1 MRIHHD
7 STILLVAGALFG
19 ALACDT
25 SITNP
30 GLTPD
35 EDLDNPAAWPAI
47 VVGARRALSDAIGS
61 SAGPV
66 SQLLYWGAAVTYE
79 INPAGSTGSYGIPTD
94 VQAGLPTDATMN
106 GDWTQSNVARYSAEA
121 AVARFR
127 RVMPDTLFPKSPLVG
142 QAYLYAG
149 FANRL
154 LGENFCQSVIPVVIP
169 DSVHYVLAPGSL
181 GSHTLYFLRADT
193 AFSNAIAV
201 FTATGNTDAQ
211 TTSFILAAHAGRASV
226 RTDLATYGLAT
237 WADAVAEAV
246 LVPSTYKFE
255 VPYSSASPDQ
265 YNYLYWARADQ
276 SFRAHTQW
284 GTFYEGYYRTTRD
297 PRVRWDTTA
306 GTMKPFGDAAV
317 AKFGG
322 RVPFWPE
329 AKYTS
334 TSDPVRLSSGW
345 EMRLIEAE
353 AALVA
358 GDLAKAQSNINARRR
373 ALRADTTL
381 AKTLDTVVV
390 ATLVDGWAALKRER
404 ALELWLE
411 GRRLGD
417 LRRWIENNVPG
428 GSDDG
433 TYRASTTDILHT
445 TPLETMTTPVARALC
460 FPVGRNERETNPNV
474 P

>member
-1 MRIHHD
+1 MRIHHA
-7 STILLVAGALFG
+7 STILLAAGALLV

-25 SITNP
+25 SVTNP
-30 GLTPD
+30 GFPPD
-35 EDLDNPAAWPAI
+35 EDLDKPAAWPAI

-61 SAGPV
+61 SSTTGG
-66 SQLLYWGAAVTYE
+66 QLLYWGAAVSFE
-79 INPAGSTGSYGIPTD
+79 INPAGSTGSYGVPTD
-94 VQAGLPTDATMN
+94 VQAGFLNDATTSA
-106 GDWTQSNVARYSAEA
+106 DWASSNQARYVPEA
-121 AVARFR
+121 ALARFK

-142 QAYLYAG
+142 QAYVYAG

-154 LGENFCQSVIPVVIP
+154 LGENFCQSVIPVEIP
-169 DSVHYVLAPGSL
+169 DSLHYRVAPGSL

-193 AFSNAIAV
+193 AFTNAIAV

-297 PRVRWDTTA
+297 PRVRWDTT
-306 GTMKPFGDAAV
+306 GLQGDAAV

-329 AKYTS
+329 AKYAATS
-334 TSDPVRLSSGW
+334 APVRLSSGW
-345 EMRLIEAE
+345 EMRLLEAE

-358 GDLAKAQSNINARRR
+358 GDTATARAKMNLRRT
-373 ALRADTTL
+373 ALTL
-381 AKTLDTVVV
+381 PGVTFTNLTEAWT
-390 ATLVDGWAALKRER
+390 ALKTER
-404 ALELWLE
+404 AIELWLE
-411 GRRLGD
+411 ARRLGD
-417 LRRWIENNVPG
+417 LRRWIDNKVPG
-428 GSDDG
+428 GYIDG
-433 TYRASTTDILHT
+433 TYRGSVADTLHA
-445 TPLETMTTPVARALC
+445 TPLETMTAPT
-460 FPVGRNERETNPNV
+460 
-474 P
+474 

>member
-1 MRIHHD
+1 MRT
-7 STILLVAGALFG
+7 SLTAVALLLT
-19 ALACDT
+19 ACDT
-25 SITNP
+25 SVTNP

-35 EDLDNPAAWPAI
+35 GTLDKPEAWPAI
-47 VVGARRALSDAIGS
+47 VVGARRALADAIGS
-61 SAGPV
+61 ASATGG
-66 SQLLYWGAAVTYE
+66 QLLYWSAAVTFE
-79 INPAGSTGSYGIPTD
+79 INPAGSTGSFGIPTD
-94 VQAGLPTDATMN
+94 VQAGILNDATSSA
-106 GDWTQSNVARYSAEA
+106 DWASSNQ
-121 AVARFR
+121 ARFVPEDAVR
-127 RVMPDTLFPKSPLVG
+127 RFKRVMPDTLFGKSLLVG

-149 FANRL
+149 FANRT
-154 LGENFCQSVIPVVIP
+154 LGESFCQSVIPLQNP
-169 DSVHYVLAPGSL
+169 DGSLSPGSL

-193 AFSNAIAV
+193 AFTNALAV
-201 FTATGNTDAQ
+201 FTASGKTDTQ
-211 TTSFILAAHAGRASV
+211 TVSFIRAAHAGRASV
-226 RTDLATYGLAT
+226 RADLATYGLAS
-237 WADAVAEAV
+237 WADAIADAGV
-246 LVPSTYKFE
+246 VPDTSTFQ

-265 YNYLYWARADQ
+265 YNYLYWARANQ
-276 SFRAHTQW
+276 SFRAHTEW
-284 GTFYEGYYRTTRD
+284 GTFYEGYYRTTKD

-322 RVPFWPE
+322 RVPFGPE

-334 TSDPVRLSSGW
+334 TSEPVRLSVGW
-345 EMRLIEAE
+345 EMQLSDAE

-358 GDLAKAQSNINARRR
+358 GVLAKAQSNINARRR

>member
-1 MRIHHD
+1 MRPCAAAVAA
-7 STILLVAGALFG
+7 LLLAG
-19 ALACDT
+19 CDT
-25 SITNP
+25 SVTNP

-35 EDLDNPAAWPAI
+35 EDLDKPAAWPAI

-66 SQLLYWGAAVTYE
+66 SQLLYWGAAVTFE
-79 INPAGSTGSYGIPTD
+79 INPAGSTSSYGIPTD

-106 GDWTQSNVARYSAEA
+106 GDWTQSNVARYTAEA

-127 RVMPDTLFPKSPLVG
+127 RVMPDTLFQKSPLVA

-193 AFSNAIAV
+193 AFTNAIAV
-201 FTATGNTDAQ
+201 FTATGKTDTQ
-211 TTSFILAAHAGRASV
+211 TVNFIHAAHAGRAAV
-226 RTDLATYGLAT
+226 RADLATYGLAS
-237 WADAVAEAV
+237 WADVLADAA
-246 LVPSTYKFE
+246 LVPDTAKFLAS
-255 VPYSSASPDQ
+255 YASASPDQ
-265 YNYLYWARADQ
+265 YNYLYWARANQ
-276 SFRAHTQW
+276 SFRAHTEW
-284 GTFYEGYYRTTRD
+284 GTFYEDYYRRTRD
-297 PRVRWDTTA
+297 PRVKWDTT
-306 GTMKPFGDAAV
+306 TKSDTLGDAAV

-329 AKYTS
+329 AKYTT
-334 TSDPVRLSSGW
+334 TSAPVRLSSGW
-345 EMRLIEAE
+345 EMRLIAAE
-353 AALVA
+353 AALVS
-358 GDLAKAQSNINARRR
+358 GDAATAVDSMNRRR
-373 ALRADTTL
+373 ANLNLPLYDR
-381 AKTLDTVVV
+381 TVS
-390 ATLVDGWAALKRER
+390 VDSAWSLLKLER

-411 GRRLGD
+411 ARRLGD
-417 LRRWIENNVPG
+417 LRRWIVNNVSG
-428 GSDDG
+428 TYVDG
-433 TYRASTTDILHT
+433 TYRASHPGTLSP
-445 TPLETMTTPVARALC
+445 TPIETMTVPVARALC